1 MKSIKNYYIAAA
13 CCMWAAMPAALTA
26 QEAKDSTK
34 ANFFNAM
41 DYLRQKRYIPQGRT
55 VDPQAKGR
63 NVSISAFGGGS
74 KLAGA
79 ASSMP
84 IGREFGISITKDVT
98 SFNSYRLTLGGAQ
111 NDQMKRGEVE
121 VAHLFRIMDYLWGY
135 NDRTAWNVETVVGLG
150 GYLTRLDKDQS
161 RHYAGG
167 LFGGLHVSYRLN
179 RYLEMFAEPRINLFT
194 DGIDGKDS
202 QKKYEVGAQAVA
214 GLTYRFTSIPTDHL
228 PQANQDVL
236 DNLFYELYAGIQGDF
251 SARVRRAPQMNGV
264 LEPVGPTVGIAVG
277 KWFLPLGVR
286 GTLFA
291 GMHRTVP
298 DDGKMDTRKEVY
310 AGVRMEGLLNLNRLF
325 NCGVTDPRLEVNLT
339 GGLEVGAVAHRGITY
354 RKKVRPFIGP
364 TAGGQLLYAVND
376 RIGVFGQARWS
387 RNNYTQ
393 NFVGGRKNQERRMQN
408 LSVEMG
414 VQYRRRTEDIDKKDV
429 FFKPYN
435 FVSLAMGANY
445 PMRSGDQNLKKMMH
459 HLGQQFSLSYGRR
472 YSQYASV
479 RGTVEVGHYQ
489 YGRGGHTYP
498 LTLGADYMVDFTAL
512 AAEYNPERICMV
524 EGFAGVLYT
533 HHGTAQKNYF
543 GMQAGLKETIRV
555 NDKWGI
561 FAEEALRAYKGAI
574 IPGARIITSKQFSL
588 LPYANLGVNYYF

>member
-74 KLAGA
+74 KLAGGN
-79 ASSMP
+79 SP
-84 IGREFGISITKDVT
+84 LTKEFGISITKDVT

-150 GYLTRLDKDQS
+150 GYLTRLDKDRS

-179 RYLEMFAEPRINLFT
+179 PYLEMFAEPRINLFT
-194 DGIDGKDS
+194 DGIDGINANKRYDI
-202 QKKYEVGAQAVA
+202 GAQAVA

-236 DNLFYELYAGIQGDF
+236 DNLFYELYVGIQGDY
-251 SARVRRAPQMNGV
+251 SDRVKKTPQMSGALAPMGPAIGV
-264 LEPVGPTVGIAVG
+264 SIG

-286 GTLFA
+286 GTLF
-291 GMHRTVP
+291 GGVHPTIP
-298 DDGKMDTRKEVY
+298 DEGKMGTRKEVY

-339 GGLEVGAVAHRGITY
+339 GGLEVGAVAHRGTTY
-354 RKKVRPFIGP
+354 KNKIRPFIGP
-364 TAGGQLLYAVND
+364 TAGAQLLYAVNN

-393 NFVGGRKNQERRMQN
+393 TFVGGRSQERWMQN

-445 PMRSGDQNLKKMMH
+445 PMRIGDQNLKKMMH